1 MQTSNDFSSD
11 ISIDKALRELK
22 MLSKDIKFSITSDKT
37 DERDRSVW
45 NVVNVRQFELGRWQD
60 WNEAIFL
67 DQL

>member
-1 MQTSNDFSSD
+1 MQLSNNFSSD
-11 ISIDKALRELK
+11 ISIDKALRKLK

-60 WNEAIFL
+60 WNEAILL